1 MRLKE
6 LMEERNVKQLDISAA
21 LGVGRSS
28 ISQYANGQRE
38 PDINTLKKLADYFGV
53 TVDYLINHDT
63 KNSKEPPAPR
73 NFINVGGKKYDL
85 NETPVKLEIN
95 GVVVDLSI
103 NK

>member
-1 MRLKE
+1 MKLKYLLE
-6 LMEERNVKQLDISAA
+6 KTNTKQKDVCAA
-21 LGVGRSS
+21 VGIGQSTL
-28 ISQYANGQRE
+28 SQYVNGQRM
-38 PDINTLKKLADYFGV
+38 PDVETLINLADYFGV

>member
-6 LMEERNVKQLDISAA
+6 LLILNNVRQKDVCAA
-21 LGVGRSS
+21 LGIYSS
-28 ISQYANGQRE
+28 TMSQYVTGQRE

-63 KNSKEPPAPR
+63 QNSKEPPAPR

-95 GVVVDLSI
+95 GVVVDISI